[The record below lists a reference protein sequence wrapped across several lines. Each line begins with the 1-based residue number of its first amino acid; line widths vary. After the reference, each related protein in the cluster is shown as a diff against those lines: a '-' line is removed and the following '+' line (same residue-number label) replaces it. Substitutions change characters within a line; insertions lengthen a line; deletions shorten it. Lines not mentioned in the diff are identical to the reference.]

1 MNNTTFTRNGNMIA
15 LVNTNA
21 TIELNAN
28 GEILFAVTGL
38 SKTKWAQKMGNP
50 DVWENIRK
58 HAETVYVNLCD
69 YETVTMAKTV
79 ANYGFSQ
86 IQTVNKFVLRT
97 YKQNAAKAF
106 RELANIFGVR
116 SVGAKTCK
124 NAVDISDDDITA
136 LVYYL
141 YGNNKQYCTCAK
153 FTDRLLSTI
162 RFLFEGGKM
171 SALSEQDNSGKK
183 NEKRERKPTKREKEL
198 QEKIES
204 MEKAEE
210 EARKNFEKYQ
220 AECREN
226 GRLADEQIGA
236 LKAQRDS
243 LIEENN
249 KLRLA
254 CTCNEEYIA
263 VLEKMLTDAGIAL
276 PQDANVVK
284 IA

>member
-1 MNNTTFTRNGNMIA
+1 MNNTTFTRNGNVISIT
-15 LVNTNA
+15 NTNA
-21 TIELNAN
+21 TIELNTN
-28 GEILFAVTGL
+28 GEILFSVTGL
-38 SKTKWAQKMGNP
+38 SKSKWAQKMGSP

-86 IQTVNKFVLRT
+86 ITTVNKFVLRT

-141 YGNNKQYCTCAK
+141 YGNNKQYCTCGK
-153 FTDRLLSTI
+153 FTSRLLSTI

-171 SALSEQDNSGKK
+171 SALSEQDNSG
-183 NEKRERKPTKREKEL
+183 EKSEKGEHKPNKWERDL
-198 QEKIES
+198 QNKIDE
-204 MEKAEE
+204 MERAEE
-210 EARKNFEKYQ
+210 QARINFEAFR
-220 AECREN
+220 AECAEN
-226 GRLADEQIGA
+226 GRLAQEEIGA
-236 LKAQRDS
+236 LKAQRNS
-243 LIEENN
+243 LIEENDAL
-249 KLRLA
+249 KKYVA
-254 CTCNEEYIA
+254 T
-263 VLEKMLTDAGIAL
+263 LEGMLKNAGIAL
-276 PQDANVVK
+276 PTA
-284 IA
+284 